1 MLTYDSADGGT
12 IFLEDEKSLGAGGR
26 GNVFPVLFDSAHDA
40 TGRKIDLACKVLA
53 EGYRSEGRR
62 RKVEALA
69 RMRNRAEICAAW
81 PVSSIY
87 DEGAWAGF
95 TMYRLAGSSLDA
107 VVADPATG
115 LSMRNRA
122 EICAAWPV
130 SSIYDEGAWA
140 GFTMYRLAGSSL
152 DAVVADP
159 ATGLSQ
165 RVDMAVRACDIV
177 AGMHRLGVVIGDVNM
192 ANFMYDAAA
201 DRLGL
206 VDLDSVQII
215 DEAEGVV
222 FPVVESLEK
231 SPEMLEAGLGKAPL
245 TSRSDDFLV
254 AVMVFRMLFGV
265 HPLDSFE
272 TDRLPAEVRAEN
284 ALARRFPYSAQHGVL
299 PENAFGDDL
308 ALLFRRSFKGPY
320 ERVPG
325 TEEYRDA
332 LRALLA
338 TGFARCAHCGT
349 ERPRS
354 ARTCPACRK
363 RKKEAFM
370 GGKLFRAAALL
381 GVVVVASQ
389 VVDPA
394 QLLDGRSART
404 CPACR
409 KRKKEA
415 FMGGKLFRAAAL
427 LGVVVV
433 ASQVV
438 DPAQLLD
445 GAGALAERGADVA
458 LEAIAGAFA
467 SLEDAWDGLIVGAI
481 GAIEEGLTALSE
493 MLL

>member
-69 RMRNRAEICAAW
+69 R
-81 PVSSIY
+81 
-87 DEGAWAGF
+87 
-95 TMYRLAGSSLDA
+95 
-107 VVADPATG
+107 
-115 LSMRNRA
+115 MRNRA

-381 GVVVVASQ
+381 GVA
-389 VVDPA
+389 
-394 QLLDGRSART
+394 
-404 CPACR
+404 
-409 KRKKEA
+409 
-415 FMGGKLFRAAAL
+415 
-427 LGVVVV
+427 VV

-445 GAGALAERGADVA
+445 GAGALAERGVDVA

-481 GAIEEGLTALSE
+481 GAIGEGLTALSE

>member
-69 RMRNRAEICAAW
+69 R
-81 PVSSIY
+81 
-87 DEGAWAGF
+87 
-95 TMYRLAGSSLDA
+95 
-107 VVADPATG
+107 
-115 LSMRNRA
+115 MRNRA

-381 GVVVVASQ
+381 GVA
-389 VVDPA
+389 
-394 QLLDGRSART
+394 
-404 CPACR
+404 
-409 KRKKEA
+409 
-415 FMGGKLFRAAAL
+415 
-427 LGVVVV
+427 VV

-445 GAGALAERGADVA
+445 GAGALAERGVDVA

-481 GAIEEGLTALSE
+481 GEGLTALSE

>member
-69 RMRNRAEICAAW
+69 R
-81 PVSSIY
+81 
-87 DEGAWAGF
+87 
-95 TMYRLAGSSLDA
+95 
-107 VVADPATG
+107 
-115 LSMRNRA
+115 MRNRA

-363 RKKEAFM
+363 RKEEAFM

-381 GVVVVASQ
+381 GVA
-389 VVDPA
+389 
-394 QLLDGRSART
+394 
-404 CPACR
+404 
-409 KRKKEA
+409 
-415 FMGGKLFRAAAL
+415 
-427 LGVVVV
+427 VV

-445 GAGALAERGADVA
+445 GAGALAERGVDVA

-481 GAIEEGLTALSE
+481 GEGLTALSE

>member
-69 RMRNRAEICAAW
+69 R
-81 PVSSIY
+81 
-87 DEGAWAGF
+87 
-95 TMYRLAGSSLDA
+95 
-107 VVADPATG
+107 
-115 LSMRNRA
+115 MRNRA

-381 GVVVVASQ
+381 GVA
-389 VVDPA
+389 
-394 QLLDGRSART
+394 
-404 CPACR
+404 
-409 KRKKEA
+409 
-415 FMGGKLFRAAAL
+415 
-427 LGVVVV
+427 VV

-445 GAGALAERGADVA
+445 GAGALAERGVDVA

>member
-69 RMRNRAEICAAW
+69 R
-81 PVSSIY
+81 
-87 DEGAWAGF
+87 
-95 TMYRLAGSSLDA
+95 
-107 VVADPATG
+107 
-115 LSMRNRA
+115 MRNRA

-394 QLLDGRSART
+394 QLLDG
-404 CPACR
+404 
-409 KRKKEA
+409 
-415 FMGGKLFRAAAL
+415 
-427 LGVVVV
+427 
-433 ASQVV
+433 
-438 DPAQLLD
+438 
-445 GAGALAERGADVA
+445 AGSLAERGADIA
-458 LEAIAGAFA
+458 LEAIASAFA

-481 GAIEEGLTALSE
+481 GAIGEGLTALSE

>member
-69 RMRNRAEICAAW
+69 R
-81 PVSSIY
+81 
-87 DEGAWAGF
+87 
-95 TMYRLAGSSLDA
+95 
-107 VVADPATG
+107 
-115 LSMRNRA
+115 MRNRA

-231 SPEMLEAGLGKAPL
+231 SPEMLEAGLGKALL

-325 TEEYRDA
+325 AEEYRDA

-394 QLLDGRSART
+394 QLLDG
-404 CPACR
+404 
-409 KRKKEA
+409 
-415 FMGGKLFRAAAL
+415 
-427 LGVVVV
+427 
-433 ASQVV
+433 
-438 DPAQLLD
+438 
-445 GAGALAERGADVA
+445 AGSLAERGADIA
-458 LEAIAGAFA
+458 LEAIASAFA

-481 GAIEEGLTALSE
+481 GAIGEGLTALSE

>member
-69 RMRNRAEICAAW
+69 R
-81 PVSSIY
+81 
-87 DEGAWAGF
+87 
-95 TMYRLAGSSLDA
+95 
-107 VVADPATG
+107 
-115 LSMRNRA
+115 MRNRA

-394 QLLDGRSART
+394 QLLDG
-404 CPACR
+404 
-409 KRKKEA
+409 
-415 FMGGKLFRAAAL
+415 
-427 LGVVVV
+427 
-433 ASQVV
+433 
-438 DPAQLLD
+438 
-445 GAGALAERGADVA
+445 AGALAERGADVA

-481 GAIEEGLTALSE
+481 GAIGEGLTALSE

>member
-69 RMRNRAEICAAW
+69 R
-81 PVSSIY
+81 
-87 DEGAWAGF
+87 
-95 TMYRLAGSSLDA
+95 
-107 VVADPATG
+107 
-115 LSMRNRA
+115 MRNRA

-394 QLLDGRSART
+394 QLLDG
-404 CPACR
+404 
-409 KRKKEA
+409 
-415 FMGGKLFRAAAL
+415 
-427 LGVVVV
+427 
-433 ASQVV
+433 
-438 DPAQLLD
+438 
-445 GAGALAERGADVA
+445 AGALAERGADVA

>member
-1 MLTYDSADGGT
+1 MLAYDSADGGT

-26 GNVFPVLFDSAHDA
+26 GSVFPVLFDSAHDA

-53 EGYRSEGRR
+53 EGHRSEGRR

-69 RMRNRAEICAAW
+69 RMRNRA
-81 PVSSIY
+81 
-87 DEGAWAGF
+87 D
-95 TMYRLAGSSLDA
+95 
-107 VVADPATG
+107 
-115 LSMRNRA
+115 
-122 EICAAWPV
+122 ICAAWPV

-165 RVDMAVRACDIV
+165 RVDMAVRACDV
-177 AGMHRLGVVIGDVNM
+177 VSGMHRLGVVIGDVNM

-308 ALLFRRSFKGPY
+308 ALLFRRSFEGPY

-325 TEEYRDA
+325 VEEYRDA

-338 TGFARCAHCGT
+338 AGFARCAHCGT

-394 QLLDGRSART
+394 QLLDG
-404 CPACR
+404 
-409 KRKKEA
+409 
-415 FMGGKLFRAAAL
+415 
-427 LGVVVV
+427 
-433 ASQVV
+433 
-438 DPAQLLD
+438 
-445 GAGALAERGADVA
+445 AGSLAEQGADIA
-458 LEAIAGAFA
+458 LEAIASAFA

-481 GAIEEGLTALSE
+481 GAIGEGLTALSE

>member
-1 MLTYDSADGGT
+1 MLMYDSADGGT

-69 RMRNRAEICAAW
+69 R
-81 PVSSIY
+81 
-87 DEGAWAGF
+87 
-95 TMYRLAGSSLDA
+95 
-107 VVADPATG
+107 
-115 LSMRNRA
+115 MRNRA

-394 QLLDGRSART
+394 QLLDG
-404 CPACR
+404 
-409 KRKKEA
+409 
-415 FMGGKLFRAAAL
+415 
-427 LGVVVV
+427 
-433 ASQVV
+433 
-438 DPAQLLD
+438 
-445 GAGALAERGADVA
+445 AGSLAERGADIA
-458 LEAIAGAFA
+458 LEAIASAFA

-481 GAIEEGLTALSE
+481 GAIGEGLTALSE

>member
-69 RMRNRAEICAAW
+69 R
-81 PVSSIY
+81 
-87 DEGAWAGF
+87 
-95 TMYRLAGSSLDA
+95 
-107 VVADPATG
+107 
-115 LSMRNRA
+115 MRNRA

-370 GGKLFRAAALL
+370 GGKFFRAAALL
-381 GVVVVASQ
+381 GVA
-389 VVDPA
+389 
-394 QLLDGRSART
+394 
-404 CPACR
+404 
-409 KRKKEA
+409 
-415 FMGGKLFRAAAL
+415 
-427 LGVVVV
+427 VV

-445 GAGALAERGADVA
+445 GAGALAERGVDVA

-481 GAIEEGLTALSE
+481 GAIGEGLTALSE

>member
-12 IFLEDEKSLGAGGR
+12 IFLEDEKGLGAGGR
-26 GNVFPVLFDSAHDA
+26 GSVFPVLFDSTHDA
-40 TGRKIDLACKVLA
+40 AGRKVDLACKVLA

-69 RMRNRAEICAAW
+69 R
-81 PVSSIY
+81 
-87 DEGAWAGF
+87 
-95 TMYRLAGSSLDA
+95 
-107 VVADPATG
+107 
-115 LSMRNRA
+115 MRNRA

-272 TDRLPAEVRAEN
+272 TDCLPAEVRAEN

-381 GVVVVASQ
+381 GVA
-389 VVDPA
+389 
-394 QLLDGRSART
+394 
-404 CPACR
+404 
-409 KRKKEA
+409 
-415 FMGGKLFRAAAL
+415 
-427 LGVVVV
+427 VV

-445 GAGALAERGADVA
+445 GAGALAERGVDVA

-481 GAIEEGLTALSE
+481 GAIGEGLTALSE